1 MFIGVPKEIKDSE
14 NRVAI
19 TPAGVASLVH
29 AGHQVVVETN
39 AGMGSGFNDDAYIQE
54 GAVIAGSPSEAWQ
67 VDMVMKVKEPLPG
80 EYRYFH
86 ENLIIFTYLH
96 LAAAQELAQALLE
109 KHVTAI
115 AYETIQIADGALP
128 LLAPMSE
135 IAGRMAVQVGAQ
147 YLERVNGG
155 KGVLLGGVPG
165 VKPANVTIIGG
176 GIVGTNSAKI
186 ALGMGA
192 HVTIFDIHIDRL
204 RYLDDIFHGRLQT
217 MMSNRYD
224 IAQAVHATDLLIG
237 AVLVRGARAPHL
249 VSEAMV
255 QTMEAGSVIVD
266 VAVDQGGSIETVDH
280 ATTHHN
286 PTYEKFGVI
295 HYAVANIPGAV
306 ARTSTL
312 ALTNA
317 TMPYA
322 VQIANTGGKIEG
334 IIADP
339 ALTSGLNTVAGQM
352 TCQPVAESL
361 GYPYVD
367 PTTLACH
374 C

>member
-1 MFIGVPKEIKDSE
+1 
-14 NRVAI
+14 
-19 TPAGVASLVH
+19 
-29 AGHQVVVETN
+29 
-39 AGMGSGFNDDAYIQE
+39 
-54 GAVIAGSPSEAWQ
+54 
-67 VDMVMKVKEPLPG
+67 
-80 EYRYFH
+80 
-86 ENLIIFTYLH
+86 
-96 LAAAQELAQALLE
+96 
-109 KHVTAI
+109 
-115 AYETIQIADGALP
+115 
-128 LLAPMSE
+128 
-135 IAGRMAVQVGAQ
+135 
-147 YLERVNGG
+147 
-155 KGVLLGGVPG
+155 
-165 VKPANVTIIGG
+165 
-176 GIVGTNSAKI
+176 
-186 ALGMGA
+186 
-192 HVTIFDIHIDRL
+192 
-204 RYLDDIFHGRLQT
+204 

-224 IAQAVHATDLLIG
+224 IAQAVRTTDLLIG

-317 TMPYA
+317 TMPYS
-322 VQIANTGGKIEG
+322 VQIANTGGKLDDL
-334 IIADP
+334 IADP
-339 ALTSGLNTVAGQM
+339 ALTSGLNTFAGKM

-367 PTTLACH
+367 PATLACH